1 MKEGQTPGSVEGPR
15 DPVFAELPC
24 ATGAASKDADR
35 DVVATVRMGAVSLD
49 IYPGAN
55 AEILTALFE
64 GMRHVE

>member
-1 MKEGQTPGSVEGPR
+1 MPGSGEGPR
-15 DPVFAELPC
+15 EPVFAELPC